1 MRKAIGVMAAAD
13 CCRPVARPGIRTEE
27 AEALATLFR
36 ALGDP
41 SRVRIVNLLAKA
53 GHLDHLKV
61 KAVKPGGIW
70 DFDAVCAAIE
80 TPSEAS

>member
-1 MRKAIGVMAAAD
+1 
-13 CCRPVARPGIRTEE
+13 
-27 AEALATLFR
+27 
-36 ALGDP
+36 
-41 SRVRIVNLLAKA
+41 VNLLAKA